1 MDCTHCRY
9 SVFCLTQQ
17 LNKFVKSKKTQSASF
32 YRHLFGSFYILHST
46 ASKRVSSLYMIS
58 VSLLY
63 MPFLWRREGV
73 CLILNWASQCRSNGT
88 DTNLTQCL
96 TKINRMDIVHLM
108 ETSGIDPVQGHGT
121 RTYADT
127 EQSLALDHSEGEW
140 LWTQSAQGTSL
151 GIALLWSVGPGSSV
165 GSRDRAQESPFES
178 TGSVDAHQHSISQVA
193 FHHQVE
199 DLRFSWLFRRKHC
212 GQQRLPNLPW
222 SLGFL
227 LMQVLSWK
235 LRRLY

>member
-1 MDCTHCRY
+1 
-9 SVFCLTQQ
+9 
-17 LNKFVKSKKTQSASF
+17 
-32 YRHLFGSFYILHST
+32 
-46 ASKRVSSLYMIS
+46 
-58 VSLLY
+58 
-63 MPFLWRREGV
+63 
-73 CLILNWASQCRSNGT
+73 
-88 DTNLTQCL
+88 
-96 TKINRMDIVHLM
+96 M

-140 LWTQSAQGTSL
+140 LRTQSAQGTSL

-199 DLRFSWLFRRKHC
+199 DLCFSWLFRRKHC

-222 SLGFL
+222 SLGFFAYASAFMEAEKVVLEFDQDIKKEKYSMLWQKIPLGLSIKDILIL
-227 LMQVLSWK
+227 LGCFCIS
-235 LRRLY
+235 